1 MCYRC
6 QLIHTVELRTARC
19 RQVVADEDQCQV
31 GIGKQA
37 LFHKVGV
44 FLIQR
49 TGALVY
55 QQDGA
60 IVNQGTGNGDTL
72 LLTAGKI
79 TAILTYN
86 GVKAIGHGGQIC
98 GKGTALNGRMQLLFR
113 EIFTQ
118 CDVLPN
124 RSIEQEHILL
134 NVTHLLLELSGCNG
148 VNVHIVKRNRTGVV
162 RQPAQKQLEQ
172 SGFSTA
178 GGSCQ
183 GILFA
188 LFKVEGG
195 IFQDGLFLI
204 IAERNSIYRNGGF
217 QR

>member
-1 MCYRC
+1 MRISVRSG
-6 QLIHTVELRTARC
+6 LVSR
-19 RQVVADEDQCQV
+19 
-31 GIGKQA
+31 
-37 LFHKVGV
+37 LFSTRSAV

-49 TGALVY
+49 TGALVH

-148 VNVHIVKRNRTGVV
+148 VNVHIVKRNRTGIV

-172 SGFSTA
+172 SGFSAA
-178 GGSCQ
+178 GGACQ

-188 LFKVEGG
+188 LSKRKEASF
-195 IFQDGLFLI
+195 
-204 IAERNSIYRNGGF
+204 RMGF
-217 QR
+217 FSS

>member
-1 MCYRC
+1 
-6 QLIHTVELRTARC
+6 
-19 RQVVADEDQCQV
+19 
-31 GIGKQA
+31 
-37 LFHKVGV
+37 
-44 FLIQR
+44 
-49 TGALVY
+49 
-55 QQDGA
+55 
-60 IVNQGTGNGDTL
+60 
-72 LLTAGKI
+72 
-79 TAILTYN
+79 
-86 GVKAIGHGGQIC
+86 
-98 GKGTALNGRMQLLFR
+98 MQLLFR

-204 IAERNSIYRNGGF
+204 IAERNSIYVMESFSGDIGAISSDLESVSTVGSL
-217 QR
+217 QK